1 MLAAAVTTNAM
12 ADTQTETLVNTSQ
25 SEASNVNHESEGD
38 SIVFSKNDN
47 MKDYTRT
54 KRETGQTPAEP
65 LNTSLL
71 SDKSLTDMLISSTPT
86 KSSVEQS
93 SNFKLFESF
102 HFPHPIDLPDSH
114 DNVSCDSG
122 SKSSDNLTDGING
135 ANIERQLVLEAQ
147 LFDARKRIECLIASN
162 QSATAQNELLNSEID
177 QYRKTIKEQK
187 SQIKKLSNDNDNL
200 RREISKYKGIRKY
213 INNDTSGDMNDMVEK
228 LNIAETKLSSFK
240 QHVLDT
246 ANQLISAIDGDSAEE
261 LMIPVHNAAAAITRS
276 SVPAATSRSASA
288 VFLCVYTWNFKR
300 FVWYFNICT
309 KYFTMYL
316 VRNDLI
322 NECNHHQYIFP
333 DLYFL
338 CPKYLRFSLNGFD
351 VRSKSHCG
359 CGCGCGGRVRIRRR
373 GRGRGNELK
382 T

>member
-1 MLAAAVTTNAM
+1 MLAAAVTTSTM
-12 ADTQTETLVNTSQ
+12 ADTQTETLANTSQ

-54 KRETGQTPAEP
+54 KRETTPAEP

-71 SDKSLTDMLISSTPT
+71 SDKILTDMLISSTPT

-122 SKSSDNLTDGING
+122 SRSSDNLTDGIDG

-187 SQIKKLSNDNDNL
+187 SVQ
-200 RREISKYKGIRKY
+200 
-213 INNDTSGDMNDMVEK
+213 
-228 LNIAETKLSSFK
+228 
-240 QHVLDT
+240 
-246 ANQLISAIDGDSAEE
+246 
-261 LMIPVHNAAAAITRS
+261 
-276 SVPAATSRSASA
+276 
-288 VFLCVYTWNFKR
+288 W
-300 FVWYFNICT
+300 
-309 KYFTMYL
+309 
-316 VRNDLI
+316 
-322 NECNHHQYIFP
+322 
-333 DLYFL
+333 
-338 CPKYLRFSLNGFD
+338 
-351 VRSKSHCG
+351 
-359 CGCGCGGRVRIRRR
+359 
-373 GRGRGNELK
+373 
-382 T
+382 